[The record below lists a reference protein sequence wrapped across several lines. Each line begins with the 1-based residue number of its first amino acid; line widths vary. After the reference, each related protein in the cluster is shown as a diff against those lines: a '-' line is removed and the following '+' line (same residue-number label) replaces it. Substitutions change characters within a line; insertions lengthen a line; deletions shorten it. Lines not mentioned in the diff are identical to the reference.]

1 MILTQSDSGHYQDVL
16 NSMNFFTAP
25 AKLNLSLHIVGQRND
40 GYHFIDSIFS
50 LIDLH
55 DCLSVELLQEDKII
69 VKSNISSL
77 KEDNLVSRAAKL
89 LKKKTGTP
97 LGARIFLEKNIPI
110 GAGLGGGSSDAATTL
125 LTLNWLW
132 QTGLSGSDLAAL
144 GLSLGADVPFF
155 IQGKNARVQGIGEI
169 ITPLKLEKKYYLVVF
184 PNIFISTK
192 KIFQSLD
199 LTVGRTIS
207 IMRSADQSA
216 RMNDLQETAFLL
228 YPQLEQASHLISA
241 FGQPRMTGSGS
252 ALFVEVD
259 CVEQYRRIK
268 EQLPKSWQVFYVQT
282 LAEHPL
288 CHLNN
293 GESSSG

>member
-1 MILTQSDSGHYQDVL
+1 MD
-16 NSMNFFTAP
+16 FFTAP

-40 GYHFIDSIFS
+40 GYHLIDSIFS
-50 LIDLH
+50 LIDLQ
-55 DCLSVELLQEDKII
+55 DFLSVEILRKDKII

-77 KEDNLVSRAAKL
+77 EEDNLVSRAAKL
-89 LKKKTGTP
+89 LKEKTGTS

-125 LTLNWLW
+125 LSLNWLW
-132 QTGLSGSDLAAL
+132 KTGLSASDLSAL

-169 ITPLKLEKKYYLVVF
+169 ITPIKLEKKYYLVVF

-228 YPQLEQASHLISA
+228 YPQLEQVSRLVSS

-252 ALFVEVD
+252 ALFVEVN
-259 CVEQYRRIK
+259 CIEEYRYIK
-268 EQLPKSWQVFYVQT
+268 EQLPKSWQVFYVKT

-288 CHLNN
+288 CHLK
-293 GESSSG
+293 

>member
-1 MILTQSDSGHYQDVL
+1 MILTRLDQGRYRYAL
-16 NSMNFFTAP
+16 NSMDFFTAP

-40 GYHFIDSIFS
+40 GYHLIDSIFS
-50 LIDLH
+50 LIDLQ
-55 DCLSVELLQEDKII
+55 DFLSVEILRKDKII

-77 KEDNLVSRAAKL
+77 EEDNLVSRAAKL
-89 LKKKTGTP
+89 LKEKTGTS

-125 LTLNWLW
+125 LSLNWLW
-132 QTGLSGSDLAAL
+132 KTGLSASDLSAL

-169 ITPLKLEKKYYLVVF
+169 ITPIKLEKKYYLVVF

-228 YPQLEQASHLISA
+228 YPQLEQVSRLVSS

-252 ALFVEVD
+252 ALFVEVN
-259 CVEQYRRIK
+259 CIEEYRYIK
-268 EQLPKSWQVFYVQT
+268 EQLPKSWQVFYVKT

-288 CHLNN
+288 CHLK
-293 GESSSG
+293 

>member
-1 MILTQSDSGHYQDVL
+1 MILTRLDQGRYRYAL
-16 NSMNFFTAP
+16 NSMDFFTAP

-40 GYHFIDSIFS
+40 GYHLIDSIFS
-50 LIDLH
+50 LIDLQ
-55 DCLSVELLQEDKII
+55 DFLSVEILRKDKII

-77 KEDNLVSRAAKL
+77 EEDNLVSRAAKL
-89 LKKKTGTP
+89 LKEKTGTS

-125 LTLNWLW
+125 LSLNWLW
-132 QTGLSGSDLAAL
+132 KTGLSASDLSAL

-169 ITPLKLEKKYYLVVF
+169 ITPIKLEKKYYLVVF

-228 YPQLEQASHLISA
+228 YPQLEQVSRLVSS

-252 ALFVEVD
+252 ALFVEVN
-259 CVEQYRRIK
+259 CIEEYRYIK
-268 EQLPKSWQVFYVQT
+268 EQLPKSWQVFYVKT

-288 CHLNN
+288 CHLQ
-293 GESSSG
+293 

>member
-1 MILTQSDSGHYQDVL
+1 MILTRLDQGRYRYAL
-16 NSMNFFTAP
+16 NSMDFFTAP

-40 GYHFIDSIFS
+40 GYHLIDSIFS
-50 LIDLH
+50 LIDLQ
-55 DCLSVELLQEDKII
+55 DFLSVEILRKDKII

-77 KEDNLVSRAAKL
+77 EEDNLVSRAAKL
-89 LKKKTGTP
+89 LKEKTGTS

-125 LTLNWLW
+125 LSLNWLW
-132 QTGLSGSDLAAL
+132 KTGLSASDLSAL

-169 ITPLKLEKKYYLVVF
+169 ITPLKLEKKHYLVVF
-184 PNIFISTK
+184 SNIFISTK

-228 YPQLEQASHLISA
+228 YPQLEQVSRLVSS

-252 ALFVEVD
+252 ALFVEVN
-259 CVEQYRRIK
+259 CIEEYRYIK
-268 EQLPKSWQVFYVQT
+268 EQLPKSWQVFYVKT

-288 CHLNN
+288 CHLK
-293 GESSSG
+293 